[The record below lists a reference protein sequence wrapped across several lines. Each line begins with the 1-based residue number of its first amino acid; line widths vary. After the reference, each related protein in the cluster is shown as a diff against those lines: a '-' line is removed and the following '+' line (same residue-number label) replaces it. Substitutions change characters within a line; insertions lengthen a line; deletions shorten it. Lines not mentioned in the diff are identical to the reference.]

1 MQHLTDT
8 ANKIQI
14 QTKIDHCENKINEI
28 VYQLY
33 NLTEEEIKIV
43 EVKWEAGKNPTGLYF
58 YKIIATDINNPNN
71 KLIQTKKMML
81 VK

>member
-14 QTKIDHCENKINEI
+14 QTKIDYCENKINEI

-33 NLTEEEIKIV
+33 ELTEEEIKIV
-43 EVKWEAGKNPTGLYF
+43 EGK
-58 YKIIATDINNPNN
+58 
-71 KLIQTKKMML
+71 
-81 VK
+81 

>member
-1 MQHLTDT
+1 MSTNW
-8 ANKIQI
+8 AGI
-14 QTKIDHCENKINEI
+14 
-28 VYQLY
+28 
-33 NLTEEEIKIV
+33 
-43 EVKWEAGKNPTGLYF
+43 AGKIPTGLYF

>member
-1 MQHLTDT
+1 MSTNW
-8 ANKIQI
+8 AGI
-14 QTKIDHCENKINEI
+14 
-28 VYQLY
+28 
-33 NLTEEEIKIV
+33 
-43 EVKWEAGKNPTGLYF
+43 AGKIPTGLYL